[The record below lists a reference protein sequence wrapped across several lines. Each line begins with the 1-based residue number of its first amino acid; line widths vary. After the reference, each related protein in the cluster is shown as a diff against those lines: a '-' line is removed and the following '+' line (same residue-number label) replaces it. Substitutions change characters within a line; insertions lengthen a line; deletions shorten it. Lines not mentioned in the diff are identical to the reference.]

1 MSKQKQKR
9 SNQSS
14 PTARPV
20 PQRKKSRE
28 QASGEIGNMLR
39 QYQLRVTPA
48 NDQYESEADEM
59 ARRVAAMPEN
69 QAHQQE
75 TALAEQVTPLVQRQ
89 EAPAE
94 EEEAQAK
101 RIQRQEESEEEEEMQ
116 AKRIQR
122 QKEGEEEEEMQ
133 AKRVQRQEEGEEEE
147 EMQAKHVQRQAVG
160 EEEEEMQAK
169 RIQRQEEGEKEEEMQ
184 AKRIQRQEEGEE
196 EEEVQ
201 AKRIQRQEEHEEG
214 EDLQTSGT
222 QLDNGGRVSPKMEE
236 RIRQLMQGGGRPLD
250 KETREHFEPRFGAD
264 FSQVRVHDDAEA
276 AQIAGQMNS
285 RAFTQGS
292 HIFFG
297 RGQYQPQTSAG
308 RDLLA
313 HELTHTIQQGA
324 VPATGKQKRVQRDVI
339 QRNDNV
345 TPGPG
350 SSWSAQIINDTILF
364 DSITVPDFKVSAPH
378 RSGLYSG
385 YGQHGGR
392 MRRNRAYN
400 DDTRPRNQRDLW
412 RQRINTGLIRDR
424 IIYAIRR
431 DQTGEVLQVRD
442 PNFDPVDLSRRY
454 VLTIDPHDRPR
465 LYFFGTIDELAL
477 SMTTPSWGNDRAR
490 PPYKAMQVDHIAELQ
505 IANYPD
511 SAAQTHGMQNFELL
525 EESINRSSGGVILN
539 SVNSNVDEFNQ
550 ATDYEYVDGN
560 EGIQDSRRLLK
571 SHFHLEFEDVDSD
584 GTSTATDDDYWVRDD
599 IAAAEHLQNIEVT
612 SFENIG
618 GYGNILLFSS
628 AEGGLPVT
636 VNISGEISPTLRAR
650 LGVKYF
656 PITNKSF
663 DETELNAENINTNN
677 RVGILTV
684 TIPDPIDANPPERE
698 VIVTMPVRRISG
710 ARYGAYIDWNN
721 FRQRVNTLGEA
732 VQVEELSP
740 LQINTLDL
748 TDEGVYIAGKII
760 TDIPLLGDADIDFTL
775 LGDNLTVSKSF
786 STGEL
791 NAPPPLNIDNSSLTI
806 AISTQEGLSGSGRID
821 FSIER
826 LGQGYLAAEA
836 RTGRGQTQ
844 GGFSVTGS
852 FDFDAQLFDPARV
865 DIWYRN
871 NQLGARGT
879 IGIPSGRINGIR
891 SAEFTIGYENDT
903 ITASGTAQFAAPGI
917 QNAGLN
923 LTYSEEEGLTIGG
936 TLQLGEV
943 PGLRGGSLEA
953 EIQRKPDGSYK
964 VSASGTAQPAIPGI
978 NSQVS
983 LSYDDGIFDANVTAS
998 YSRGMLSGELT
1009 LGATNRPVD
1018 PESNQPTGD
1027 PEPSNVRAYG
1037 GGQVTVQLAPW
1048 LQGTVGIKLLPNAEI
1063 ELRGEIGL
1071 PNAVDLFPRRSV
1083 EKNIFTINIDI
1094 PIVGVAVAGQRIGIF
1109 ATIGG
1114 GVDVS
1119 AGFGPGQ
1126 LRELSLGI
1134 TYNPD
1139 HEDQTHVTGRGQLHV
1154 PADAGLR
1161 LFVRGGLGAGI
1172 PIVSA
1177 TAGLEVSGE
1186 LGLQGALEANV
1197 NVDWMPSAGLEIDAN
1212 AGIFVE
1218 PRLRLSV
1225 DAYVDV
1231 SADLLLTTVELY
1243 SERWNLAGVEYG
1255 SGLRFG
1261 INFPIHYKEG
1271 EPFDVSL
1278 DDVEFT
1284 VPDIDARSLITGVL
1298 EQF

>member
-1 MSKQKQKR
+1 
-9 SNQSS
+9 
-14 PTARPV
+14 
-20 PQRKKSRE
+20 
-28 QASGEIGNMLR
+28 
-39 QYQLRVTPA
+39 
-48 NDQYESEADEM
+48 
-59 ARRVAAMPEN
+59 
-69 QAHQQE
+69 
-75 TALAEQVTPLVQRQ
+75 
-89 EAPAE
+89 
-94 EEEAQAK
+94 
-101 RIQRQEESEEEEEMQ
+101 
-116 AKRIQR
+116 
-122 QKEGEEEEEMQ
+122 
-133 AKRVQRQEEGEEEE
+133 
-147 EMQAKHVQRQAVG
+147 
-160 EEEEEMQAK
+160 
-169 RIQRQEEGEKEEEMQ
+169 
-184 AKRIQRQEEGEE
+184 
-196 EEEVQ
+196 
-201 AKRIQRQEEHEEG
+201 
-214 EDLQTSGT
+214 
-222 QLDNGGRVSPKMEE
+222 
-236 RIRQLMQGGGRPLD
+236 
-250 KETREHFEPRFGAD
+250 
-264 FSQVRVHDDAEA
+264 
-276 AQIAGQMNS
+276 
-285 RAFTQGS
+285 
-292 HIFFG
+292 
-297 RGQYQPQTSAG
+297 
-308 RDLLA
+308 
-313 HELTHTIQQGA
+313 
-324 VPATGKQKRVQRDVI
+324 
-339 QRNDNV
+339 
-345 TPGPG
+345 
-350 SSWSAQIINDTILF
+350 
-364 DSITVPDFKVSAPH
+364 
-378 RSGLYSG
+378 
-385 YGQHGGR
+385 
-392 MRRNRAYN
+392 
-400 DDTRPRNQRDLW
+400 
-412 RQRINTGLIRDR
+412 
-424 IIYAIRR
+424 
-431 DQTGEVLQVRD
+431 
-442 PNFDPVDLSRRY
+442 
-454 VLTIDPHDRPR
+454 
-465 LYFFGTIDELAL
+465 
-477 SMTTPSWGNDRAR
+477 
-490 PPYKAMQVDHIAELQ
+490 
-505 IANYPD
+505 
-511 SAAQTHGMQNFELL
+511 
-525 EESINRSSGGVILN
+525 
-539 SVNSNVDEFNQ
+539 
-550 ATDYEYVDGN
+550 
-560 EGIQDSRRLLK
+560 
-571 SHFHLEFEDVDSD
+571 
-584 GTSTATDDDYWVRDD
+584 
-599 IAAAEHLQNIEVT
+599 
-612 SFENIG
+612 
-618 GYGNILLFSS
+618 
-628 AEGGLPVT
+628 
-636 VNISGEISPTLRAR
+636 
-650 LGVKYF
+650 
-656 PITNKSF
+656 
-663 DETELNAENINTNN
+663 
-677 RVGILTV
+677 
-684 TIPDPIDANPPERE
+684 
-698 VIVTMPVRRISG
+698 MPVRRISG